1 MFQKILIANR
11 GEIAVRII
19 RACKELGI
27 KTVAVYSDVDA
38 KSLHVRLADEAV
50 PLGGNTAR
58 ETYLDFNKIINAA
71 IDSGCEAIHPGYG
84 FLSEKGDFIESVE
97 KTEIKFI
104 GPKSKS
110 VNMMGNKLAARK
122 LMQEHDVPVVPGSEF
137 SIGDEENLI
146 YTANKIGYPL
156 LLKAAAGGGGKG
168 MRVVKS
174 EDELIKSF
182 ELTQSEAEK
191 AFKDKTVYIEK
202 YIPSAK
208 HIEVQIIA
216 DSYGNYRH
224 LFERECSI
232 QRRHQ
237 KIIEEAPSISISSQQ
252 REKLLDVAIKAAKA
266 CDYVNAGTIE
276 FIFDGE
282 HFYFLEMN
290 TRVQVE
296 HPITEMIT
304 GVDIVKEQIKI
315 AAGEKI
321 SFNQEDVKINGYAI
335 EARIYAE
342 NPFEN
347 FMPSY
352 GKIREFRQPG
362 GFGIRFDSGIDQYS
376 EVPIYY
382 DPIIAKL
389 IAWGRTREEARIR
402 LIRAL
407 KETLISGV
415 ITNIPFNLWIL
426 ENEDFINNKYDTQ
439 YLIKIMDKLS
449 NGNWYSVPKS
459 HLNEISELIGSIDIS
474 RTNSLIKPVDNQ
486 KQSSWIK
493 RRFEQ

>member
-1 MFQKILIANR
+1 MFKKILIANR

-19 RACKELGI
+19 RTCKELGI
-27 KTVAVYSDVDA
+27 KTVAVYSDIDE
-38 KSLHVRLADEAV
+38 KSLHVRLADEAI
-50 PLGGNTAR
+50 PLRGNTAR

-84 FLSEKGDFIESVE
+84 FLSENGDFIELVE
-97 KTEIKFI
+97 KSGIIFI
-104 GPKSKS
+104 GPNSRS
-110 VNMMGNKLAARK
+110 VKMMGNKLAARK
-122 LMQEHDVPVVPGSEF
+122 LIQENNVPVVPGSEF
-137 SIGDEENLI
+137 SIGDEKNLI
-146 YTANKIGYPL
+146 DIANEIGYPI

-168 MRVVKS
+168 MRVVNS
-174 EDELIKSF
+174 ADELIKSF
-182 ELTQSEAEK
+182 QLTQNEAEK
-191 AFKDKTVYIEK
+191 AFKDKTIYIEK
-202 YIPSAK
+202 YIPKAK

-237 KIIEEAPSISISSQQ
+237 KIIEEAPSISINSQQ
-252 REKLLDVAIKAAKA
+252 REKLLEIAIKAAKA

-276 FIFDGE
+276 FIFDGQ

-296 HPITEMIT
+296 HPVTEMIT
-304 GVDIVKEQIKI
+304 GIDIVKEQIKI

-321 SFNQEDVKINGYAI
+321 SFNQEDVKINGYSI

-347 FMPSY
+347 FIPSY
-352 GKIREFRQPG
+352 GKIKEFRQPG
-362 GFGIRFDSGIDQYS
+362 GFGIRFETGIDQYS
-376 EVPIYY
+376 EIPIYY

-389 IAWGRTREEARIR
+389 IAWGRTREEARQR

-407 KETLISGV
+407 KETIISGV

-426 ENEDFINNKYDTQ
+426 ENEDFVNNNYDTQ
-439 YLIKIMDKLS
+439 YLSRIMNKFN
-449 NGNWYSVPKS
+449 NGDWYSISTSQLK
-459 HLNEISELIGSIDIS
+459 EISEIISSIDFIKQN
-474 RTNSLIKPVDNQ
+474 TIVNKSLNQ
-486 KQSSWIK
+486 QKSLWMK
-493 RRFEQ
+493 RRFE